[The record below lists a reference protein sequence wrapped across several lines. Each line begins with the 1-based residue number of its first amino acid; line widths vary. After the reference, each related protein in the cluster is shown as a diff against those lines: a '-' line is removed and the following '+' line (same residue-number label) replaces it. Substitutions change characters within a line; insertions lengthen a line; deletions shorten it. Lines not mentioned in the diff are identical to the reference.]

1 MSKQQQEIDLWAAG
15 AFLISNDGLSVV
27 MFLKWKNKDRTQF
40 IGGSFPTSE
49 KEEGLGHKAT
59 YNTCDFQVFGEKY
72 KFETIITVNGNF
84 YFKVVPLCELK
95 PFDKVV
101 VRDENRQK
109 WEANFF
115 SNMNDENRDKMPY
128 IYECVGGRYKQ
139 CLPYNEETAK
149 LIGTTKSLEDIR

>member
-1 MSKQQQEIDLWAAG
+1 MSKQQQEIDLWAAAG

-27 MFLKWKNKDRTQF
+27 MFLKWKNKDHTQF
-40 IGGSFPTSE
+40 IGASFPTSE
-49 KEEGLGHKAT
+49 KEEGLGPKAT

-72 KFETIITVNGNF
+72 KFETMITVNGNF

-101 VRDENRQK
+101 VRDDDDK
-109 WEANFF
+109 WRIDFYAFKDGPDF
-115 SNMNDENRDKMPY
+115 VCS
-128 IYECVGGRYKQ
+128 GGYWRQ
-139 CLPYNEETAK
+139 CLPYNEDTAK

>member
-49 KEEGLGHKAT
+49 KEEGLGPKAT

-72 KFETIITVNGNF
+72 KFETMITVNGNF

-95 PFDKVV
+95 PF
-101 VRDENRQK
+101 R
-109 WEANFF
+109 
-115 SNMNDENRDKMPY
+115 
-128 IYECVGGRYKQ
+128 
-139 CLPYNEETAK
+139 
-149 LIGTTKSLEDIR
+149 